1 MLGLHHKYFLEHGNL
16 HEQGA
21 TGRAKGAFIYSYFF
35 PTSLLFV
42 EEEYIRVTR
51 IFFFFTFGRA
61 EINLWLWRGRRR
73 SSDLLFI
80 DVAFQRCC

>member
-51 IFFFFTFGRA
+51 IFFSLLLAALKSISGFGEGDVGLPTF
-61 EINLWLWRGRRR
+61 
-73 SSDLLFI
+73 SSLT
-80 DVAFQRCC
+80 